1 MKKLL
6 LALLATVGL
15 MSPAAAMDGE
25 NFHYMMK
32 AYQAEGNDGVVK
44 YLESLIQNAND
55 DDAMFVLGQLYV
67 GAGMPEGMDLLE
79 RAAKLGNNKAMVW
92 VGNVYADQNFPG
104 FNLEKAHQWFLKSAE
119 AGSVI
124 GMFNV
129 ATQYYAGGGIPKNRE
144 KAYYWIRK
152 AAKNGS
158 PFAKDMMKEWG
169 IQ

>member
-6 LALLATVGL
+6 LTLLTTVGL
-15 MSPAAAMDGE
+15 MSPATAMTGE

-32 AYQAEGNDGVVK
+32 TYQAEGNEGVVK
-44 YLESLIQNAND
+44 YLEGLIQHGND
-55 DDAMFVLGQLYV
+55 DDAMYVLGQLYM

-79 RAAKLGNNKAMVW
+79 RAAKLGNSKAMVW
-92 VGNVYADQNFPG
+92 VGNFYADRNFPG
-104 FNLEKAHQWFLKSAE
+104 FNLEQAHKWFLKSAE

-158 PFAKDMMKEWG
+158 PFAKDKMKEWG
-169 IQ
+169 IK